1 MSLIL
6 YNFQELLIIFENF
19 FVQTNF
25 SSWEIAHKAPLNT
38 VLACFNTIES
48 IVLNTVWSG
57 NAKIWHFVAKILI
70 PR

>member
-48 IVLNTVWSG
+48 IVLN
-57 NAKIWHFVAKILI
+57 AKIWHFVAKILI